1 MKNYILFIAVLA
13 SISLSSCL
21 KKIEGTDNL
30 TTNIFDVEYTGD
42 AWFLIDDIYTY
53 YTVFG
58 QLKVRVEAVI
68 PNANMPVLKPNL
80 IYINC
85 HVNDEPEITFYTY
98 KNTKGDYPF
107 YFDLFPASS
116 NEYCLEAGIYLQ
128 DQDTTI
134 NRFTLC
140 GSL

>member
-1 MKNYILFIAVLA
+1 MKKYFLILSVFVIFM
-13 SISLSSCL
+13 STSCL

-30 TTNIFDVEYTGD
+30 TTNIFDSEYTGD
-42 AWFLIDDIYTY
+42 VWFVIDDVFTY
-53 YTVFG
+53 YTDFG
-58 QLKVRVEAVI
+58 QLKVRVEAFI
-68 PNANMPVLKPNL
+68 PNANMPALKPNL

-85 HVNDEPEITFYTY
+85 HVNDEPEITFYAY

-107 YFDLFPASS
+107 YFDLMPATT
-116 NEYCLEAGIYLQ
+116 NEYCMEAGIYLQ
-128 DQDTTI
+128 EQDTTV

>member
-1 MKNYILFIAVLA
+1 MKNYILISVLFLM
-13 SISLSSCL
+13 ILLSSCL

-42 AWFLIDDIYTY
+42 AWFLIEDIYTY
-53 YTVFG
+53 YTTFG

-80 IYINC
+80 IYVNC
-85 HVNDEPEITFYTY
+85 HVNDEPEVIFYTY
-98 KNTKGDYPF
+98 KNTKGDYTF
-107 YFDLFPASS
+107 YYDLMPETTNS
-116 NEYCLEAGIYLQ
+116 YCLEAGIYLQ
-128 DQDTTI
+128 EQDTTI

-140 GSL
+140 TSL